1 MKILITGGN
10 RGLGLA
16 YTRQCLEDGDQVY
29 ATLRETSDAQNLN
42 LLKQKYPDQL
52 FIYKTN
58 LSSEDD
64 IEILVQS
71 VYRDTNQLDVL
82 INNAGMLTEDNAI
95 ESVSLNNLRNNFAI
109 NAAIPVILV
118 QKFLPLLKNSADGKV
133 INISSSFASISLKNE
148 AMPARYGYS
157 MSKAALNM
165 FTRSLAAELKDD
177 GVSVVSI
184 HPGWVRTDL
193 GGPQARFSPEESARS
208 VLQTIRHL
216 SADQSGQFLTWDGRE
231 ISW

>member
-1 MKILITGGN
+1 MRVLITGGN

-16 YTRQCLEDGDQVY
+16 YARQCLDEGDQVY

-42 LLKQKYPDQL
+42 LLKRKFPDQL
-52 FIYKTN
+52 FIYNAN
-58 LSSEDD
+58 LSSEED
-64 IEILVQS
+64 IEVLVHS
-71 VYRDTNQLDVL
+71 VSKDTNQLDVL

-95 ESVSLNNLRNNFAI
+95 ESVTLNNLLDNFAI
-109 NAAIPVILV
+109 NAAMPVILV
-118 QKFLPLLKNSADGKV
+118 QKFLPLLKNSPDGKV

-165 FTRSLAAELKDD
+165 FTKSLAAELDNI
-177 GVSVVSI
+177 SVVSI

-208 VLQTIRHL
+208 VLQTIKHL